1 MSVISLVGLL
11 TTAVLSTQSPSALNQ
26 DECIARSRPAAIVQP
41 ALYDFPSE
49 GLPSDHSKSVS
60 IRIDLAPNGEV
71 LSAEVHHSMASGN
84 LNIAALRVAKDNKYA
99 PEINECRPVG
109 GSYLLDVYFD

>member
-1 MSVISLVGLL
+1 MFAISLVGLI
-11 TTAVLSTQSPSALNQ
+11 TTAVLSTQSPSALGQ

-41 ALYDFPSE
+41 AIYDFPAE
-49 GLPSDHSKSVS
+49 GLPSDHSMGVS

-71 LSAEVHHSMASGN
+71 LGAEVHHSIASSN
-84 LNIAALRVAKDNKYA
+84 LNIAALRVAKHNKYA

-109 GSYLLDVYFD
+109 GSYLVDVYFD